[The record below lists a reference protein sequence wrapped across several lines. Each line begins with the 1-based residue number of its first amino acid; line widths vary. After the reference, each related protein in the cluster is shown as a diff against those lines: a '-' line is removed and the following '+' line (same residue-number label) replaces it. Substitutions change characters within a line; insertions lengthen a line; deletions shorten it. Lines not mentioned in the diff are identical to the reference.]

1 MSDTFY
7 MSASGQAYCLRGG
20 EASQLSLELDGFD
33 AFKPKSGKEGKCD
46 ESVVLVQ
53 NVAITK
59 QAIAVPVVGV
69 DKKRLLY
76 SFGENFG
83 TVRITATV
91 LTGGTEYQATEPKG
105 LLDTWEQESI
115 IGKKEPVNLKWAG
128 TEAKVYV
135 KNITVVG
142 ADPQY
147 GTIKVEIDAIIAPVT
162 NKES

>member
-1 MSDTFY
+1 M
-7 MSASGQAYCLRGG
+7 RGG
-20 EASQLSLELDGFD
+20 EASQLSLELEGFD

-53 NVAITK
+53 NVAISK
-59 QAIAVPVVGV
+59 QAITVPVVGV

-91 LTGGTEYQATEPKG
+91 LTGGTEYKATEPKG
-105 LLDTWEQESI
+105 LLDTWEQESV

-128 TEAKVYV
+128 TETKVYV
-135 KNITVVG
+135 TGITAG
-142 ADPQY
+142 GSDPQY
-147 GTIKVEIDAIIAPVT
+147 GTVRVEIAAIIAPVT

>member
-7 MSASGQAYCLRGG
+7 MSERGQAYCIRGG
-20 EASQLSLELDGFD
+20 EASQLALELESFD
-33 AFKPKSGKEGKCD
+33 ALKHKTGKEGKCD

-53 NVAITK
+53 NVSIAKAAIT
-59 QAIAVPVVGV
+59 VPVVGV

-91 LTGGTEYQATEPKG
+91 LTGGTEYKATEPKG
-105 LLDTWEQESI
+105 LLDTWDQESVV
-115 IGKKEPVNLKWAG
+115 GKKEPVNLKWAG
-128 TEAKVYV
+128 TEVKVYV
-135 KNITVVG
+135 TGITVAG
-142 ADPQY
+142 SDPQY
-147 GTIKVEIDAIIAPVT
+147 GTVKLEIAATIAPVT